1 MTEAEVKTFRA
12 LADAA
17 TEGPWGRR
25 IDCELQHS
33 YSVAYG
39 TDGTV
44 AQRLRRDNAEFVA
57 AARNTA
63 ERLCDA
69 LLKAWAERG
78 ELEGYVHDFARDAVP
93 AAMLAGARRLG
104 QDEGI
109 AASHAA
115 HRNRFVLM
123 DYRPFVD
130 AAHAVLNSLPGTS
143 LPAEVPTAR
152 ELRERAATLEAENA
166 RLREAMRD
174 ILAANDCRTSSE
186 GVHLMLRTA
195 REALE
200 GVGDG

>member
-69 LLKAWAERG
+69 LLAAWAERA

-93 AAMLAGARRLG
+93 AAMLAEAQGRGREEACREIWEQAPG
-104 QDEGI
+104 QYGDYERWRKYRI
-109 AASHAA
+109 
-115 HRNRFVLM
+115 RN
-123 DYRPFVD
+123 
-130 AAHAVLNSLPGTS
+130 LPP
-143 LPAEVPTAR
+143 LPAESPTAR
-152 ELRERAATLEAENA
+152 ELRERAAMLEAENA
-166 RLREAMRD
+166 RLREVLKL
-174 ILAANDCRTSSE
+174 ISC
-186 GVHLMLRTA
+186 GVHLAGYSSWQRDTKEQI
-195 REALE
+195 RQALEGE